1 MNKNLKKQIQQ
12 VTDNLLGWCPL
23 DKSLLLA
30 ELVIETQSKIS
41 VELGIYG
48 GRSLVPMA
56 LGAKQFGGLVI
67 GVEPWENQPALE
79 GDNSKENDDW
89 WTEINLG
96 QVKEAYYHGALNF
109 GTVANTKVLEMTS
122 KQALPLIKEYKGIKV
137 IHQDGNHSEL
147 VSSWEVENY
156 LPLLEKGGYWIID
169 DTAWETTQ
177 NAQRLL
183 EKKLKLYHDGGGWR
197 IYKYE

>member
-1 MNKNLKKQIQQ
+1 MNKNLRKQIQQ

-56 LGAKQFGGLVI
+56 LGAKQFSGLVI

-89 WTEINLG
+89 WAEINLG

-109 GTVANTKVLEMTS
+109 DTVANTKVLEMTS
-122 KQALPLIKEYKGIKV
+122 KQALPLIKEYKSIKV

-169 DTAWETTQ
+169 DTQWETTQ

-183 EKKLKLYHDGGGWR
+183 EKKLKLYHDGGSWR
-197 IYKYE
+197 VYKYE